1 MKMKLLSAVALLTLA
16 AAPAAAQSGG
26 NIHGANAYGEPMNPT
41 YKATAVDPATGYTVG
56 YNGPVKPKVKK
67 KKNKKSQVSTSGS
80 RY

>member
-26 NIHGANAYGEPMNPT
+26 NIHGANSRSEPLNST
-41 YKATAVDPATGYTVG
+41 YKATAVDPATGYTEG
-56 YNGPVKPKVKK
+56 YTGSRVKKVKK
-67 KKNKKSQVSTSGS
+67 KKVKRVYTSGS